1 MQYHLNVGAQYEVIG
16 RIQNGVKVT
25 HYVIKDRTDDTKK
38 KMEKAVVEQ
47 LALNKQI
54 YNCQAQI
61 YGDLVNI
68 KGINCKISQLQKYDE
83 ELNVIAETEKQRK
96 KKVPKDLRLVGKVQ
110 NGKFISDYVIASVND
125 PDKMV
130 KLPKDTV
137 LQLAQE
143 GRIVNAKVQYNNGV
157 LILRGTERE
166 ALSRLTQYR

>member
-1 MQYHLNVGAQYEVIG
+1 MQYHLNIGAQYEIIG
-16 RIQNGVKVT
+16 RIQEGVKVT
-25 HYVIKDRTDDTKK
+25 HYVIKDRTTDTNK

-61 YGDLVNI
+61 YGDIVNL
-68 KGINCKISQLQKYDE
+68 KGINCKISKLQKYDND
-83 ELNVIAETEKQRK
+83 LNPIIETEKQRK
-96 KKVPKDLRLVGKVQ
+96 KKVPKDLRLIGKVQ
-110 NGKFISDYVIASVND
+110 NGKFISDYIVASVAD
-125 PDKMV
+125 PNMTC

-143 GRIVNAKVQYNNGV
+143 GRIVNAKVQYNNGT

-166 ALSRLTQYR
+166 SLSSLTQYR